1 MVQTLQLDMWR
12 GLKCGRSGP
21 LSSTNMRLSDFLW
34 NYVGGR
40 AAVGEDYNVT
50 MEVFV
55 QEPDDYLQD
64 QRLLRIIFNLTEY
77 QVYKLHHEGVFSLE
91 QWRDYERKDT
101 VTPFARGKL
110 NAALTQILTERLRGT
125 QEMKF
130 TISTTIQDVLF
141 KGRVRVNKM
150 KLNDFLTR
158 EPDGRGIVDANR
170 SVLLK

>member
-12 GLKCGRSGP
+12 GVKCGRSGP

-40 AAVGEDYNVT
+40 AAVDEDYNVT

-77 QVYKLHHEGVFSLE
+77 QALEAITRPLHEGVFSLE
-91 QWRDYERKDT
+91 QWRDYEIKGYGHSSCKGNTKRGTHAGTDRSE
-101 VTPFARGKL
+101 AGGRGKAKTSAR
-110 NAALTQILTERLRGT
+110 NEIYH
-125 QEMKF
+125 F
-130 TISTTIQDVLF
+130 H
-141 KGRVRVNKM
+141 
-150 KLNDFLTR
+150 
-158 EPDGRGIVDANR
+158 
-170 SVLLK
+170 